1 MNLIPHKPTLF
12 KKSNVSAICAG
23 VLLCLS
29 SAIFTSTPASAN
41 TEELKGVKGEITRQ
55 QKNLSHQQKELDKLQ
70 KQLKSD
76 ELAIANTSK
85 SLAQTRTS
93 LKRSKANLKAYDE
106 QHRELMAKTQSQ
118 AEALQKL
125 VKSYYMMQTNAKIE
139 SFLSHESTQEK
150 DRISQYYQ
158 HLAKQ
163 RAAII
168 SELQQSNIQL
178 EKKNQQLV
186 AEQQQIESLL
196 DQQTQQLTK
205 RRSSQANRKTTVAK
219 IKKGIAGDSAYLN
232 ELKRNESRLKAEIAK
247 AAKRNS
253 VPMDG
258 LAKHK
263 GKLPWPVKG
272 RILHYYGTKQSGQM
286 NWKGLVINAKYE
298 QPVKAVYPG
307 TVVFAD
313 YLRGYGLVLLLD
325 HGKGDMTLY
334 GYNQVLTKKEGD
346 KVTAGETIALAGDT
360 GGQSRPSVY
369 FELRRNSR
377 TQNPRSWLTR
387 H

>member
-1 MNLIPHKPTLF
+1 MNLIPQKPKLLNR
-12 KKSNVSAICAG
+12 KNVSAVCAG

-29 SAIFTSTPASAN
+29 SSIFFSTPASAS

-55 QKNLSHQQKELDKLQ
+55 QKSLSQQQKELDKLQ
-70 KQLKSD
+70 KQLKRD
-76 ELAIANTSK
+76 ELSIANASK
-85 SLAQTRTS
+85 NLAQTRTS
-93 LKRSKANLKAYDE
+93 LKRSEANLKAYDQ
-106 QHRELMAKTQSQ
+106 QHQELLEKTQAQ
-118 AEALQKL
+118 AAALQKL
-125 VKSYYMMQTNAKIE
+125 VKSYYMMHTNAKIE
-139 SFLSHESTQEK
+139 SFLSHESTQDK

-163 RAAII
+163 RAEVIT
-168 SELQQSNIQL
+168 ELQQTNAKLEQKNLQL
-178 EKKNQQLV
+178 I
-186 AEQQQIESLL
+186 AEQQQIETLL
-196 DQQTQQLTK
+196 AQQSDQLNKQ
-205 RRSSQANRKTTVAK
+205 RSSQTSRKSTVAK
-219 IKKGIAGDSAYLN
+219 IKRGIAGDSAYLN
-232 ELKRNESRLKAEIAK
+232 ELKRNEARLKAEIAK

-258 LAKHK
+258 LAKQK
-263 GKLPWPVKG
+263 GRLPWPVKG
-272 RILHYYGTKQSGQM
+272 SVLHSYGSKQSGQV
-286 NWKGLVINAKYE
+286 NWKGMVINAQYE

-346 KVTAGETIALAGDT
+346 KVTSGETIALAGDT
-360 GGQSRPSVY
+360 GGQSRSSVY
-369 FELRRNSR
+369 FELRRNSQ

-387 H
+387 

>member
-1 MNLIPHKPTLF
+1 MNLIPQKVPF
-12 KKSNVSAICAG
+12 SKKLNASVLCAG
-23 VLLCLS
+23 VLLYLS
-29 SAIFTSTPASAN
+29 SSLFFSPNAN
-41 TEELKGVKGEITRQ
+41 ANPEELKGVKGEITRQ
-55 QKNLSHQQKELDKLQ
+55 QKSLSHQQKELDKLQ
-70 KQLKSD
+70 KRLKTD
-76 ELAIANTSK
+76 ELSIANASK
-85 SLAQTRTS
+85 SLTQTRSS
-93 LKRSKANLKAYDE
+93 LKRSEANLKVYDK
-106 QHRELMAKTQSQ
+106 QHQELLDKTQSQ

-125 VKSYYMMQTNAKIE
+125 VKSYYMMHTSAKIE
-139 SFLSHESTQEK
+139 SFLSHESPEEK

-163 RAAII
+163 RTATIT
-168 SELQQSNIQL
+168 ELQKTNAQL
-178 EKKNQQLV
+178 EQKNQQLV
-186 AEQQQIESLL
+186 AEQQQIEALL
-196 DQQTQQLTK
+196 SKQTQQLKKLRT
-205 RRSSQANRKTTVAK
+205 SQANRKNTVAK
-219 IKKGIAGDSAYLN
+219 IKRGIAGDHAYLN

-258 LAKHK
+258 LARRK
-263 GKLPWPVKG
+263 GHLPWPIKG
-272 RILHYYGTKQSGQM
+272 KVLHNYGTRQSGQVY
-286 NWKGLVINAKYE
+286 WKGVVISAQYE

-360 GGQSRPSVY
+360 GGRSTPSLY
-369 FELRRNSR
+369 FELRRNSK
-377 TQNPRSWLTR
+377 TQNPRYWLK

>member
-1 MNLIPHKPTLF
+1 MNLIPQKPKLLNR
-12 KKSNVSAICAG
+12 KNVSAACAG

-29 SAIFTSTPASAN
+29 SSIFVSTPASAS

-55 QKNLSHQQKELDKLQ
+55 QKSLSQQQKELDKLQ

-76 ELAIANTSK
+76 ELSIANASK
-85 SLAQTRTS
+85 NLAQTRTA
-93 LKRSKANLKAYDE
+93 LKRSEANLKAYDE
-106 QHRELMAKTQSQ
+106 QHQELLEKTQAQ
-118 AEALQKL
+118 AAALQKL
-125 VKSYYMMQTNAKIE
+125 VKSYYMMHTNAKIE
-139 SFLSHESTQEK
+139 SFLSHENTQEK

-163 RAAII
+163 RAEVIT
-168 SELQQSNIQL
+168 ELQQTNAKLEQKNLQL
-178 EKKNQQLV
+178 I
-186 AEQQQIESLL
+186 AEQQQIETLL
-196 DQQTQQLTK
+196 AQQSDQLNK
-205 RRSSQANRKTTVAK
+205 LRSSQTSRKSTVAK
-219 IKKGIAGDSAYLN
+219 IKRGIAGDSAYLN
-232 ELKRNESRLKAEIAK
+232 ELKRNEARLKAEIAK

-258 LAKHK
+258 LAKQK
-263 GKLPWPVKG
+263 GRLPWPVKG
-272 RILHYYGTKQSGQM
+272 SVLHNYGTKQSGQV
-286 NWKGLVINAKYE
+286 NWKGMVISANYE

-346 KVTAGETIALAGDT
+346 KVTSGETIALAGDT
-360 GGQSRPSVY
+360 GGQARSSVY
-369 FELRRNSR
+369 FELRRNSQ

-387 H
+387 

>member
-1 MNLIPHKPTLF
+1 MNLIPQKAPF
-12 KKSNVSAICAG
+12 SKKLNASVLCAG
-23 VLLCLS
+23 VLLYLS
-29 SAIFTSTPASAN
+29 STLFFSPAAN
-41 TEELKGVKGEITRQ
+41 ANPEELKGVKGEITRQ
-55 QKNLSHQQKELDKLQ
+55 QKSLSHQQKELDKLQ
-70 KQLKSD
+70 KRLKTD
-76 ELAIANTSK
+76 ELSIANASK
-85 SLAQTRTS
+85 SLTQTRSS
-93 LKRSKANLKAYDE
+93 LRRSEANLKIYDK
-106 QHRELMAKTQSQ
+106 QHQELLDKTQSQ

-125 VKSYYMMQTNAKIE
+125 VKSYYMMHTSAKIE

-163 RAAII
+163 RTATIT
-168 SELQQSNIQL
+168 ELQHTNAQL
-178 EKKNQQLV
+178 EQKNQQLV
-186 AEQQQIESLL
+186 AEQEQIEALL
-196 DQQTQQLTK
+196 NKQTQQLK
-205 RRSSQANRKTTVAK
+205 KLRSSQANRKTTVAK
-219 IKKGIAGDSAYLN
+219 IKRGIAGDNAYLN
-232 ELKRNESRLKAEIAK
+232 ELKRNEARLKAEIAK

-258 LAKHK
+258 LSKRK
-263 GKLPWPVKG
+263 GRLPWPIKG
-272 RILHYYGTKQSGQM
+272 KILHSYGTRQSGQVH
-286 NWKGLVINAKYE
+286 WKGLVISAQYE
-298 QPVKAVYPG
+298 EPVKAVYPG

-360 GGQSRPSVY
+360 GGRSTPSVY
-369 FELRRNSR
+369 FELRRNSK
-377 TQNPRSWLTR
+377 TQNPRYWLK

>member
-1 MNLIPHKPTLF
+1 MNLIPQKPKLLNR
-12 KKSNVSAICAG
+12 KNVSAACAG

-29 SAIFTSTPASAN
+29 SSIFVSTPASAS

-55 QKNLSHQQKELDKLQ
+55 QKSLSQQQKELDKLQ
-70 KQLKSD
+70 KQLKID
-76 ELAIANTSK
+76 ELSIAKASK
-85 SLAQTRTS
+85 NLAQTRTS
-93 LKRSKANLKAYDE
+93 LKRSEANLKAYDQ
-106 QHRELMAKTQSQ
+106 QHQELLEKTQAQ
-118 AEALQKL
+118 AAALQKL
-125 VKSYYMMQTNAKIE
+125 VKSYYMMHTNAKIE
-139 SFLSHESTQEK
+139 SFLSHESTQDK

-163 RAAII
+163 RAEVIT
-168 SELQQSNIQL
+168 ELQQTNAKLEQKNLQL
-178 EKKNQQLV
+178 I
-186 AEQQQIESLL
+186 AEQQQIETLL
-196 DQQTQQLTK
+196 AQQSDQLNKQ
-205 RRSSQANRKTTVAK
+205 RSSQTSRKSTVAK
-219 IKKGIAGDSAYLN
+219 IKRGIAGDSAYLN
-232 ELKRNESRLKAEIAK
+232 ELKRNEARLKAEIAK

-258 LAKHK
+258 LAKQK
-263 GKLPWPVKG
+263 GRLPWPVKG
-272 RILHYYGTKQSGQM
+272 SVLHSYGSKQSGQV
-286 NWKGLVINAKYE
+286 NWKGMVINAQYE

-346 KVTAGETIALAGDT
+346 KVTSGETIALAGDT
-360 GGQSRPSVY
+360 GGQSRSSVY
-369 FELRRNSR
+369 FELRRNSQ

-387 H
+387 

>member
-1 MNLIPHKPTLF
+1 MNLIPQKISRL
-12 KKSNVSAICAG
+12 KKFNASVACAG

-29 SAIFTSTPASAN
+29 SSLFTATVSAN
-41 TEELKGVKGEITRQ
+41 TEQLKGVKGEITRQ
-55 QKNLSHQQKELDKLQ
+55 QKSLSQQQKELDKLQ
-70 KQLKSD
+70 KRLKND
-76 ELAIANTSK
+76 ELAIAKASK
-85 SLAQTRTS
+85 NLTQTRSS
-93 LKRSKANLKAYDE
+93 LKRSEANLKIYDK
-106 QHRELMAKTQSQ
+106 QHQQLLDKTKSQ
-118 AEALQKL
+118 ADALQKL

-139 SFLSHESTQEK
+139 SFLSHESTEEK

-158 HLAKQ
+158 YLAKQ
-163 RAAII
+163 RAATIT
-168 SELQQSNIQL
+168 ELQNTNNQL
-178 EKKNQQLV
+178 EQKNQQLV
-186 AEQQQIESLL
+186 AEQKQIESLL
-196 DQQTQQLTK
+196 NEQTKLLSK
-205 RRSSQANRKTTVAK
+205 LRSSQNNRKTTVKK
-219 IKKGIAGDSAYLN
+219 IKHGIAGDHAYLN
-232 ELKRNESRLKAEIAK
+232 ELKRNEARLKAEIAK

-258 LAKHK
+258 LAKQR
-263 GKLPWPVKG
+263 GKLPWPIKG
-272 RILHYYGTKQSGQM
+272 RILHNYGTKQSGQVH
-286 NWKGLVINAKYE
+286 WKGLVIKAQYE

-360 GGQSRPSVY
+360 GGRSTPSVY
-369 FELRRNSR
+369 FELRRNSK

-387 H
+387 

>member
-1 MNLIPHKPTLF
+1 MNLIPQKPKLLNR
-12 KKSNVSAICAG
+12 KNVSAVCAG

-29 SAIFTSTPASAN
+29 SSIFVSTPASAS

-55 QKNLSHQQKELDKLQ
+55 QKSLSQQQKELDKLQ

-76 ELAIANTSK
+76 ELSIANASK
-85 SLAQTRTS
+85 NLAQTRTS
-93 LKRSKANLKAYDE
+93 LKRSEANLKAYDQ
-106 QHRELMAKTQSQ
+106 QHQQLLEKTQAQ
-118 AEALQKL
+118 AAALQKL
-125 VKSYYMMQTNAKIE
+125 VKSYYMMHTNAKIE
-139 SFLSHESTQEK
+139 SFLSHESTQDK

-163 RAAII
+163 RAEVIT
-168 SELQQSNIQL
+168 ELQQTNAKLEQKNLQL
-178 EKKNQQLV
+178 I
-186 AEQQQIESLL
+186 AEQQQIETLL
-196 DQQTQQLTK
+196 AQQSDQLNKQ
-205 RRSSQANRKTTVAK
+205 RSSQTSRKSTVAK
-219 IKKGIAGDSAYLN
+219 IKRGIAGDSAYLN
-232 ELKRNESRLKAEIAK
+232 ELKRNEARLKAEIAK

-258 LAKHK
+258 LAKQK
-263 GKLPWPVKG
+263 GRLPWPVKG
-272 RILHYYGTKQSGQM
+272 SVLHSYGSKQSGQV
-286 NWKGLVINAKYE
+286 NWKGMVINAQYE

-346 KVTAGETIALAGDT
+346 KVTSGETIALAGDT
-360 GGQSRPSVY
+360 GGQSRSSVY
-369 FELRRNSR
+369 FELRRNSQ

-387 H
+387 

>member
-1 MNLIPHKPTLF
+1 MNLIPQKPKLLNR
-12 KKSNVSAICAG
+12 KNVSAVCAG

-29 SAIFTSTPASAN
+29 SSIFFSTPASAS

-55 QKNLSHQQKELDKLQ
+55 QKSLSQQQKELDKLQ
-70 KQLKSD
+70 KQLKRD
-76 ELAIANTSK
+76 ELSIANASK
-85 SLAQTRTS
+85 NLAQTRTS
-93 LKRSKANLKAYDE
+93 LKRSEANLKAYDQ
-106 QHRELMAKTQSQ
+106 QHQELLEKTQAQ
-118 AEALQKL
+118 AAALQKL
-125 VKSYYMMQTNAKIE
+125 VKSYYMMHTDAKIE
-139 SFLSHESTQEK
+139 SFLSHESTQDK

-163 RAAII
+163 RAEVIT
-168 SELQQSNIQL
+168 ELQQTNAKLEQKNLQL
-178 EKKNQQLV
+178 I
-186 AEQQQIESLL
+186 AEQQQIETLL
-196 DQQTQQLTK
+196 AQQSDQLNKQ
-205 RRSSQANRKTTVAK
+205 RSSQTSRKSTVAK
-219 IKKGIAGDSAYLN
+219 IKRGIAGDSAYLN
-232 ELKRNESRLKAEIAK
+232 ELKRNEARLKAEIAK

-258 LAKHK
+258 LAKQK
-263 GKLPWPVKG
+263 GRLPWPVKG
-272 RILHYYGTKQSGQM
+272 SVLHSYGSKQSGQV
-286 NWKGLVINAKYE
+286 NWKGMVINAQYE

-346 KVTAGETIALAGDT
+346 KVTSGETIALAGDT
-360 GGQSRPSVY
+360 GGQSRSSVY
-369 FELRRNSR
+369 FELRRNSQ

-387 H
+387 